1 MKKLFTGFAAALAAV
16 SIIGNTVAVLAED
29 AGETM
34 TDTSAPTQLIT
45 YKAPSTSPLVENMN
59 GSYKVKARPQGAG
72 DDAWQELDV
81 YTVQVMSNGTR
92 NAAMTY
98 FDCTGAVDVQ
108 VTVTGG
114 VDYFDDIDET
124 TSQKK
129 GLLAKGT
136 TTEFKPANGAMVNTP
151 IDTKIYPES
160 YNIEPQY
167 EEGGDT
173 INFTVEPGQRIVLD
187 PNGDT
192 RRNLQIWADYP
203 IDMPTVEEL
212 QAEGKTVAVVDA
224 SNGDNLAA
232 SYDEDVVY
240 IKPGFYSEGYK
251 ETTHYMK
258 DNQTWYLEGGAVIQG
273 SINMDFTTNAKLIG
287 RGLMWRPQYASIT
300 VNDAV
305 NAHIEGM
312 MGLNHGWADNGGYF
326 INVANSRNVYVKNL
340 KSIGRHKWG
349 DTMDIFCSEDV
360 TVEGC
365 FFRGN
370 DDCIAIYASKIG
382 EITADSGNIKDV
394 TDSNGVIEVT
404 KEKHSAALQFDLS
417 TKDKESKVIKSAML
431 RLTPMVSKTNLQQ
444 TVSLFLQLMIRIT
457 LC

>member
-16 SIIGNTVAVLAED
+16 SIISNTVAVLAED

-124 TSQKK
+124 TGQKK

-151 IDTKIYPES
+151 IDTKIHPES

-232 SYDEDVVY
+232 SYDADVVY

-273 SINMDFTTNAKLIG
+273 SINMDYTTNAKLIG
-287 RGLMWRPQYASIT
+287 RGLIWRPQYASIT
-300 VNDAV
+300 VN
-305 NAHIEGM
+305 
-312 MGLNHGWADNGGYF
+312 
-326 INVANSRNVYVKNL
+326 
-340 KSIGRHKWG
+340 
-349 DTMDIFCSEDV
+349 
-360 TVEGC
+360 
-365 FFRGN
+365 
-370 DDCIAIYASKIG
+370 
-382 EITADSGNIKDV
+382 
-394 TDSNGVIEVT
+394 
-404 KEKHSAALQFDLS
+404 
-417 TKDKESKVIKSAML
+417 
-431 RLTPMVSKTNLQQ
+431 
-444 TVSLFLQLMIRIT
+444 
-457 LC
+457 

>member
-1 MKKLFTGFAAALAAV
+1 
-16 SIIGNTVAVLAED
+16 
-29 AGETM
+29 
-34 TDTSAPTQLIT
+34 
-45 YKAPSTSPLVENMN
+45 
-59 GSYKVKARPQGAG
+59 
-72 DDAWQELDV
+72 
-81 YTVQVMSNGTR
+81 
-92 NAAMTY
+92 
-98 FDCTGAVDVQ
+98 
-108 VTVTGG
+108 
-114 VDYFDDIDET
+114 
-124 TSQKK
+124 
-129 GLLAKGT
+129 
-136 TTEFKPANGAMVNTP
+136 MVNTP

-173 INFTVEPGQRIVLD
+173 ISFTVEPGQRIVLD

-232 SYDEDVVY
+232 SYEADVVY

-273 SINMDFTTNAKLIG
+273 SINMDYTTNAKLIG
-287 RGLMWRPQYASIT
+287 RGLIWRPQYASIT

-404 KEKHSAALQFDLS
+404 KEKRSAALQFDLS
-417 TKDKESKVIKSAML
+417 TKDKESKVIKSAKL